1 MNRLQSE
8 TSPYLRQHAD
18 NPVDWWPWN
27 EEALAEAKTKDKPI
41 LLSVGYS
48 ACHWCHVMAHESFES
63 PEIAEIMNSGFINIK
78 VDREE
83 RPDIDTIYMD
93 AVNALTGRG
102 GWPMTVFCFPDGRP
116 FHAGTYWPDKP
127 RGGMPSFPQVL
138 EQVQL
143 VWRDNRADLEEHAN
157 QLLPYV
163 GRQASVL
170 PGGRPE
176 ANAIEDASR
185 KLLAAHDNEWG
196 GFGSAPK
203 FPHSM
208 SIDILLR
215 QLQRTNDPEILQA
228 VITSLDA
235 MASGGIYDHLDGG
248 FSRYSVDDYWLVPHF
263 EKMLYDN
270 ALLASAYLH
279 AWQITKEQRWRNVA
293 EETIDY
299 VLRRLIQPGG
309 GFASAEDADS
319 EGVEG
324 LYYVWTVDQIKEIC
338 GANAPAVLDWYGVT
352 EQGNF
357 EGANILYRPVRG
369 DLLRPPEIE
378 QARQELLNVREGRI
392 RPGLDDKVLT
402 EWNGLMLTTLAE
414 AAVAFER
421 TDWLDAA
428 EQNAEF
434 LCETLQLED
443 GRWLRSWQ
451 IEGGA
456 RQLGFAADHAAM
468 IEALVKLSEA
478 TGKTKWLDA
487 AIKTADVLIEKF
499 SDEENGG
506 FFTTGTD
513 ASALISRP
521 KEIMDNA
528 VPSANSLAALG
539 LLRLGALT
547 GETKYLDAAE
557 KTINLLG
564 SIASEHPTAFG
575 HLLAAIDF
583 SLSGMTEVVVTG
595 NRPDLVKA
603 VQSMWRPNLVLAWGE
618 QRQGP
623 LWDGRDD
630 DLAYVCHNFACQAPT
645 DNPEELLAQLQNS

>member
-1 MNRLQSE
+1 MNRLQNE

-138 EQVQL
+138 EQVQI

-163 GRQASVL
+163 GRQASAL

-176 ANAIEDASR
+176 VNAIEDASR

-228 VITSLDA
+228 VTTSLDA

-270 ALLASAYLH
+270 ALLARAYLH

-324 LYYVWTVDQIKEIC
+324 LYYVWTVDQINEIC

-392 RPGLDDKVLT
+392 RPGLDNKVLT
-402 EWNGLMLTTLAE
+402 EWNGLMLITLAE

-513 ASALISRP
+513 APALISRP

-575 HLLAAIDF
+575 YLLAAIDF

-630 DLAYVCHNFACQAPT
+630 NLAYVCHNFACQAPT
-645 DNPEELLAQLQNS
+645 DNPEELLAQLENS

>member
-1 MNRLQSE
+1 MNRLQNE

-27 EEALAEAKTKDKPI
+27 EEALAEAKATDKPI

-48 ACHWCHVMAHESFES
+48 ACHWCHVMAHESFEN
-63 PEIAEIMNSGFINIK
+63 PEIAEVMNAGFINIK

-143 VWRDNRADLEEHAN
+143 VWRDNRGDLEEHAN

-163 GRQASVL
+163 GRQASAL

-176 ANAIEDASR
+176 GNAIEDASR

-215 QLQRTNDPEILQA
+215 QLQKTNDPEILQT
-228 VITSLDA
+228 VTTSLDA

-248 FSRYSVDDYWLVPHF
+248 FSRYSVDNYWLVPHF

-270 ALLASAYLH
+270 ALLARAYLH

-324 LYYVWTVDQIKEIC
+324 LYYVWTVDQINEIC
-338 GANAPAVLDWYGVT
+338 GLNSPAVLDWYGVT

-378 QARQELLNVREGRI
+378 QARQDLLNVREGRI

-499 SDEENGG
+499 SDDDNGG
-506 FFTTGTD
+506 FFTTGNDTP
-513 ASALISRP
+513 ALISRP

-547 GETKYLDAAE
+547 GETKYVEAAE

-575 HLLAAIDF
+575 HLLGAIDF

-595 NRPDLVKA
+595 NRPDLVQA

-618 QRQGP
+618 ERQGP
-623 LWDGRDD
+623 LWEGRDEN
-630 DLAYVCHNFACQAPT
+630 LAYVCHNFACQAPT
-645 DNPEELLAQLQNS
+645 DSPEELLTQLQNL

>member
-1 MNRLQSE
+1 
-8 TSPYLRQHAD
+8 
-18 NPVDWWPWN
+18 
-27 EEALAEAKTKDKPI
+27 
-41 LLSVGYS
+41 
-48 ACHWCHVMAHESFES
+48 
-63 PEIAEIMNSGFINIK
+63 
-78 VDREE
+78 
-83 RPDIDTIYMD
+83 
-93 AVNALTGRG
+93 
-102 GWPMTVFCFPDGRP
+102 
-116 FHAGTYWPDKP
+116 
-127 RGGMPSFPQVL
+127 
-138 EQVQL
+138 
-143 VWRDNRADLEEHAN
+143 
-157 QLLPYV
+157 
-163 GRQASVL
+163 
-170 PGGRPE
+170 
-176 ANAIEDASR
+176 
-185 KLLAAHDNEWG
+185 
-196 GFGSAPK
+196 
-203 FPHSM
+203 
-208 SIDILLR
+208 
-215 QLQRTNDPEILQA
+215 
-228 VITSLDA
+228 

-270 ALLASAYLH
+270 ALLACAYLH

-324 LYYVWTVDQIKEIC
+324 LYYVWTVDQINEIC

-434 LCETLQLED
+434 LCGTLQLED
-443 GRWLRSWQ
+443 GRGLRAWQ

-513 ASALISRP
+513 APALISRP

-595 NRPDLVKA
+595 NRPDLVEA
-603 VQSMWRPNLVLAWGE
+603 VHSMWRPNLVLAWGE

-630 DLAYVCHNFACQAPT
+630 NLAYVCHNFACQTPT

>member
-1 MNRLQSE
+1 MNRLQNE

-27 EEALAEAKTKDKPI
+27 EEALAEAKATDKPI

-48 ACHWCHVMAHESFES
+48 ACHWCHVMAHESFEN
-63 PEIAEIMNSGFINIK
+63 PEIAEIMNAGFINIK

-93 AVNALTGRG
+93 AVTSLIGRG

-143 VWRDNRADLEEHAN
+143 VWRDNRSDLEEHAN

-163 GRQASVL
+163 GRQASAL
-170 PGGRPE
+170 SGGPPE
-176 ANAIEDASR
+176 RNAIEDASK
-185 KLLAAHDNEWG
+185 KLLASHDNEWG

-215 QLQRTNDPEILQA
+215 QLQKTNDPEILQA
-228 VITSLDA
+228 ATTSLDA

-248 FSRYSVDDYWLVPHF
+248 FSRYSVDNYWLVPHF

-270 ALLASAYLH
+270 ALLARVYLH
-279 AWQITKEQRWRNVA
+279 AWQITKQQRWRNVA

-299 VLRRLIQPGG
+299 VLRRLTQPGG

-324 LYYVWTVDQIKEIC
+324 LYYVWSVDQINEIC
-338 GANAPAVLDWYGVT
+338 GSNAPAVLEWYGVT

-378 QARQELLNVREGRI
+378 QERQALLNAREERI

-414 AAVAFER
+414 AAIAFER

-434 LCETLQLED
+434 LCETLQQED

-456 RQLGFAADHAAM
+456 RQPGFAADHAAM

-487 AIKTADVLIEKF
+487 AIKTAEVLIEKF
-499 SDEENGG
+499 SDDDNGG
-506 FFTTGTD
+506 FFTTGNDTP
-513 ASALISRP
+513 ALISRP

-575 HLLAAIDF
+575 HLLGAIDF

-595 NRPDLVKA
+595 DRPDLVKA
-603 VQSMWRPNLVLAWGE
+603 VQSAWYPNLVLAWGE
-618 QRQGP
+618 KRQGP
-623 LWDGRDD
+623 LWEGRDD
-630 DLAYVCHNFACQAPT
+630 NLAYVCHNFACQTPT
-645 DNPEELLAQLQNS
+645 DNTEQLLLQLQNL